1 VAYWLV
7 KTEPSAWSWEDQ
19 LRDKTT
25 FWNGVR
31 NWQASNNLKKMM
43 VGDLVFFYH
52 SVNERTI
59 VGIVKVCKKYYP
71 DHTDKS
77 KRFGMVDVK
86 IFKTLKKPVSLSEIK
101 SRKELSHLALVRQS
115 RLSVMPI
122 DSKSWKIICKMA
134 DTKVK

>member
-1 VAYWLV
+1 M
-7 KTEPSAWSWEDQ
+7 KTEPSTWSWTDQ
-19 LRDKTT
+19 LRDKKT

-31 NWQASNNLKKMM
+31 NWQASNNLKKMA

-52 SVNERTI
+52 SVNEKTI
-59 VGIVKVCKKYYP
+59 IGIVKVSKKYYP

-77 KRFGMVDVK
+77 GRFGMVDIK
-86 IFKTLKKPVSLSEIK
+86 FFKTLKKSVSLSEIK

-134 DTKVK
+134 ETKAE